1 MSVGALIN
9 SNLKM
14 HVTTFLSMQM
24 LKTFTKIVFM
34 ITMLVIN
41 VLYVARP
48 TIEKFLEKGIMIE
61 VSTISPEYVVAPA
74 VTFIKRGLLQSDG

>member
-1 MSVGALIN
+1 
-9 SNLKM
+9 M
-14 HVTTFLSMQM
+14 HVTTCVTMQT
-24 LKTFTKIVFM
+24 LKRFIKIIFM

-41 VLYVARP
+41 VLYVAQP

-74 VTFIKRGLLQSDG
+74 VTFIKRGLLQSNG

>member
-1 MSVGALIN
+1 
-9 SNLKM
+9 M
-14 HVTTFLSMQM
+14 HVTTFLSMQI

-48 TIEKFLEKGIMIE
+48 TIEKYLEKGIMIE

-74 VTFIKRGLLQSDG
+74 VTFIKRGLLQSNG

>member
-1 MSVGALIN
+1 
-9 SNLKM
+9 
-14 HVTTFLSMQM
+14 MQM
-24 LKTFTKIVFM
+24 LKTFSKTVFM

-41 VLYVARP
+41 VLYVAQP

-74 VTFIKRGLLQSDG
+74 VTFIRRGLLQSDG

>member
-48 TIEKFLEKGIMIE
+48 TIEKFLERGLMIE
-61 VSTISPEYVVAPA
+61 VSTVSPEYVVAPA
-74 VTFIKRGLLQSDG
+74 VTFIKRGPFESDG

>member
-1 MSVGALIN
+1 
-9 SNLKM
+9 M
-14 HVTTFLSMQM
+14 HVTTFLSMQI

-41 VLYVARP
+41 ILYVAQP
-48 TIEKFLEKGIMIE
+48 TIEKYLEKGIMIE

-74 VTFIKRGLLQSDG
+74 VTFINRFFRKSNG

>member
-1 MSVGALIN
+1 M
-9 SNLKM
+9 M
-14 HVTTFLSMQM
+14 HVTTFLTMPM
-24 LKTFTKIVFM
+24 LKTFSKIVFM

-48 TIEKFLEKGIMIE
+48 TIEKYLGKGIMIE

-74 VTFIKRGLLQSDG
+74 VTFIRRGLLKSDG

>member
-1 MSVGALIN
+1 MN
-9 SNLKM
+9 
-14 HVTTFLSMQM
+14 VTTCVTMQM
-24 LKTFTKIVFM
+24 LKTFSKTVFM

-48 TIEKFLEKGIMIE
+48 TIEKYLEKGIMIE

-74 VTFIKRGLLQSDG
+74 VTFTRRSLIKSKG

>member
-1 MSVGALIN
+1 
-9 SNLKM
+9 
-14 HVTTFLSMQM
+14 
-24 LKTFTKIVFM
+24 M

-74 VTFIKRGLLQSDG
+74 VTFIKRGPFESDG